1 MAKRLF
7 YAILIIAALALPVVA
22 GIQKGS
28 GGGTASEVYVDN
40 STGGWNGDD
49 AQAVL
54 EEIQASIAAAATT
67 AGVSDAEYSATDWN
81 GVTTLAPSKNAVRDK
96 IEAVVAALA
105 SPAAHYLTDQAEG
118 SLSAE
123 VVVSANGKAL
133 VTAANYAAMRT
144 CSISS
149 RTSITSH
156 TAQYSPPMQGSI
168 RAPRSRPSLPPWTHL
183 RRE

>member
-40 STGGWNGDD
+40 STGGWTGDD

-54 EEIQASIAAAATT
+54 EEIQASIAAYATA
-67 AGVSDAEYSATDWN
+67 AGVSDDAYDATAWN
-81 GVTTLAPSKNAVRDK
+81 GSTTLAPSKNAVRDK

-133 VTAANYAAMRT
+133 VTAANYAAM
-144 CSISS
+144 
-149 RTSITSH
+149 
-156 TAQYSPPMQGSI
+156 
-168 RAPRSRPSLPPWTHL
+168 
-183 RRE
+183 